1 MRFQL
6 LISCNNAAF
15 GDDCATHA
23 SEVARIMRAA
33 SDALE
38 RAPYMAQGGEFPV
51 RDDNGNTVGAWAF
64 IADAPAFEAC
74 NSCPWPSQCAERGSC
89 EAGQ

>member
-15 GDDCATHA
+15 GDWP
-23 SEVARIMRAA
+23 SIEVARIMRELAKRV
-33 SDALE
+33 DGDCE
-38 RAPYMAQGGEFPV
+38 GREGTV
-51 RDDNGNTVGAWAF
+51 RDANGNTVGTWAF